1 LAIKGLLCRKWNLSE
16 SDVSRAV
23 EHAPRFVMKMKTLVE
38 ATGKVKE
45 LKNELGVVKT
55 EVGAYRAAVE
65 ILLNE
70 AGTISEVELF
80 LESIGR
86 KEDGTVPAGIE
97 LCADRGLVAVTRM
110 LERQVR

>member
-1 LAIKGLLCRKWNLSE
+1 
-16 SDVSRAV
+16 
-23 EHAPRFVMKMKTLVE
+23 
-38 ATGKVKE
+38 
-45 LKNELGVVKT
+45 
-55 EVGAYRAAVE
+55 
-65 ILLNE
+65 LNE